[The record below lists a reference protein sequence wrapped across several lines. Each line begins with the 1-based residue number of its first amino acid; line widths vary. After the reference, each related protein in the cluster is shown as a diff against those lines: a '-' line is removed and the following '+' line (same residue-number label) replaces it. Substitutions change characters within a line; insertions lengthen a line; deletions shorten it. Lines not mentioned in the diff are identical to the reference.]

1 MFKLYLLNK
10 WTFSIVA
17 LALGLLLWSVGL
29 TATAV
34 VMTAVAMSLIIVHG
48 TGKSDNILTASFL
61 SGAMIGMACLV
72 WGYSVFALLLLLF
85 YVYSVMKVISVKVA
99 FSMFLGFVTPL
110 WMFLPYYIYNHQELL
125 HDGTIMIN
133 NYFQQ
138 LIAE

>member
-17 LALGLLLWSVGL
+17 LAFGLLLWSVGL

-34 VMTAVAMSLIIVHG
+34 VLTAVAMSLIIVHG
-48 TGKSDNILTASFL
+48 TGKSESILPASFL
-61 SGAMIGMACLV
+61 SGAMIGIASLV
-72 WGYSVFALLLLLF
+72 WGYAVFALLLLLF

-99 FSMFLGFVTPL
+99 FSILLGFVTPL

-125 HDGTIMIN
+125 RDGTIIIN
-133 NYFQQ
+133 NFFQQ